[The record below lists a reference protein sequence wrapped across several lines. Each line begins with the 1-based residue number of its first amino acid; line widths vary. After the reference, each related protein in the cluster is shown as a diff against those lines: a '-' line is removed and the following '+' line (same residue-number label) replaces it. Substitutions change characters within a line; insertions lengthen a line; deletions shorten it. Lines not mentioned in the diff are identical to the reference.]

1 MIGHNTDMR
10 RRFITHQPSEAAE
23 VGFKLV
29 MAPSVKH
36 SRVRGRVTS
45 VKSSGLWTKDRHDD
59 GHVFV
64 IRMRFSKNKADFNEN
79 LFF

>member
-1 MIGHNTDMR
+1 MIGHNTDM
-10 RRFITHQPSEAAE
+10 THQPSEAAE

-45 VKSSGLWTKDRHDD
+45 VKSSGLWTKDRHD
-59 GHVFV
+59 VTF
-64 IRMRFSKNKADFNEN
+64 
-79 LFF
+79 L